1 MKLRDMLPLID
12 GQLLSK
18 KVSLDTDV
26 DYGAAADLM
35 SDVLA
40 FAKTN
45 AVLLTGL
52 TNSQVIRTAEM
63 AGAAA
68 VIFVRGKQP
77 ASDTLKLAEEK
88 GIPLIVCKYTM
99 FEACGK
105 LYGAGLRGSD
115 PLPTSG
121 GNW

>member
-1 MKLRDMLPLID
+1 MKLRDILPLIE
-12 GQLLSK
+12 GQLLSD
-18 KVSLDTDV
+18 VVELDTEV

-63 AGAAA
+63 ADAAA
-68 VIFVRGKQP
+68 VVFVRGKMPTQ
-77 ASDTLKLAEEK
+77 DTLKLAEEK
-88 GIPLIVCKYTM
+88 GIPLIMCRYTM

-105 LYGAGLRGSD
+105 LYAAGLRGSD
-115 PLPTSG
+115 PLPSSNG
-121 GNW
+121 DW

>member
-1 MKLRDMLPLID
+1 MKLREI
-12 GQLLSK
+12 
-18 KVSLDTDV
+18 VSLLDGRVISKRANLDVEV

-45 AVLLTGL
+45 AVILTGL

-63 AGAAA
+63 ADAAA
-68 VIFVRGKQP
+68 VVVVRGKWP
-77 ASDTLKLAEEK
+77 AEETVKLAEEK
-88 GIPLIVCKYTM
+88 GIPLITCRYTM

-105 LYGAGLRGSD
+105 LYEHGLRGSD
-115 PLPTSG
+115 PLPS
-121 GNW
+121 NDEDW

>member
-1 MKLRDMLPLID
+1 MKLRDI
-12 GQLLSK
+12 
-18 KVSLDTDV
+18 VSLLDGKVISKRVNLDVEV

-45 AVLLTGL
+45 AVILTGL

-63 AGAAA
+63 ADAAA
-68 VIFVRGKQP
+68 VVFVRGKWP
-77 ASDTLKLAEEK
+77 AEETVRLAEEK
-88 GIPLIVCKYTM
+88 GIPLITCRYTM

-105 LYGAGLRGSD
+105 LYERGLRGSD
-115 PLPTSG
+115 PLPA
-121 GNW
+121 NDEDW

>member
-1 MKLRDMLPLID
+1 MKLREIIPLID
-12 GQLLSK
+12 GRLISK
-18 KVSLDTDV
+18 KANLDVDV

-45 AVLLTGL
+45 AVILTGL

-63 AGAAA
+63 ADAAA
-68 VIFVRGKQP
+68 VVFVRGKLP
-77 ASDTLKLAEEK
+77 AEETIKLAEEK
-88 GIPLIVCKYTM
+88 GILLIACKYTM

-105 LYGAGLRGSD
+105 LYERGLRGSD
-115 PLPTSG
+115 PLPSSAED
-121 GNW
+121 W

>member
-1 MKLRDMLPLID
+1 MKLRDILPLIE
-12 GQLLSK
+12 GQLLSDA
-18 KVSLDTDV
+18 VELDTEV

-63 AGAAA
+63 ADAAA
-68 VIFVRGKQP
+68 VVFVRGKMPTQ
-77 ASDTLKLAEEK
+77 DTLKLAEEK
-88 GIPLIVCKYTM
+88 GIPLIMC
-99 FEACGK
+99 
-105 LYGAGLRGSD
+105 R
-115 PLPTSG
+115 
-121 GNW
+121 